1 MVFMP
6 RLQWESSG
14 VPRATWCRMSCSM
27 SPLDLQNVVY
37 REGEHYVAQCLN
49 VDIASFGANESEAL
63 DNLQEALELYFEDAQ
78 DEVVAAVDAPEVRR
92 LTLQRA

>member
-1 MVFMP
+1 
-6 RLQWESSG
+6 
-14 VPRATWCRMSCSM
+14 M